1 MKRANNL
8 KAKEKKKMGSV
19 EIIVRDDEGN
29 IINHRTKRKYEL
41 DLGKGSLHELEGAVE
56 RVKQEALP
64 DITADYMRAE
74 QAKSIE
80 SLKKKKG

>member
-1 MKRANNL
+1 MKRGNKL

-41 DLGKGSLHELEGAVE
+41 DLGKGTLHELEGAVE

>member
-1 MKRANNL
+1 
-8 KAKEKKKMGSV
+8 MGSV
-19 EIIVRDDEGN
+19 EIILRDDEGN

-41 DLGKGSLHELEGAVE
+41 NLGRGTLHELEGAVE

-64 DITADYMRAE
+64 DITADYLRVE